1 MPIDPLGS
9 DTFPLTE
16 AARRIPRLRNDRRV
30 SVSTLW
36 RWAFR
41 GLRGVRL
48 ETTLIGGVRV
58 TSAEALRQFFA
69 ALNCPSRSDE
79 PSPGRQEKAASEL
92 DRIGIRS

>member
-1 MPIDPLGS
+1 MIDPFS
-9 DTFPLTE
+9 EHTFPLAE
-16 AARRIPRLRNDRRV
+16 AARRLPRLRSNRPV

-48 ETTLIGGVRV
+48 ETTLVGGVRV

-69 ALNCPSRSDE
+69 ALNCAPKSHE
-79 PSPGRQEKAASEL
+79 PSSGRQETVESEL
-92 DRIGIRS
+92 DKIGIRS

>member
-1 MPIDPLGS
+1 MPIDPLS
-9 DTFPLTE
+9 EDTFPLTE
-16 AARRIPRLRNDRRV
+16 AARRIPRLRNDRPV
-30 SVSTLW
+30 STSTLW

-69 ALNCPSRSDE
+69 ALNCPPTSHE
-79 PSPGRQEKAASEL
+79 PSSGRQEKAASEL